1 MGSMLSMS
9 VKDRQGYVSPL
20 KACSDGSPLT
30 NSPQVPGRLHPISV
44 SYLAQSA
51 EGTQRRS
58 AAQKRELA
66 AKGGRRQAIERID
79 PTPYLRCLHLP
90 GDSSCWYARMPST
103 FKGSLFSLSQGLTH
117 A

>member
-1 MGSMLSMS
+1 MGWERTDLAPSFTL
-9 VKDRQGYVSPL
+9 
-20 KACSDGSPLT
+20 A
-30 NSPQVPGRLHPISV
+30 QVPGRLHPISV
-44 SYLAQSA
+44 SYLAQRA

-58 AAQKRELA
+58 AAQQRELA